1 MAPSGPG
8 RRIGRAVRAIL
19 YAAGVGNRLS
29 DAAAGLP
36 KVLLR
41 FAGHSLLERHVRLLV
56 AAGVDDIVVATG
68 YRADAIEAEIDRLA
82 IPGRVRTVHNPDFRS
97 GSVVTQWAV
106 RDAIRA
112 GGPVLLMDADV
123 LYDQRMLARLLG
135 SAAADCF
142 LLDREIEEG
151 EEPVKLCIR
160 GGHLVDFRK
169 QPDQPH
175 EWFGESVGF
184 FKLAEITARR
194 LVDAT
199 RGYLEAGRVADYYD
213 EPLRDLVLA
222 DAPGSFGWEDVTGL
236 PWREIDFA
244 EDIAAA
250 ERTVLPRLQ
259 PLPAVP
265 AERRSGA

>member
-1 MAPSGPG
+1 M
-8 RRIGRAVRAIL
+8 RAIL

-41 FAGHSLLERHVRLLV
+41 FAGHSLLERHLRLLM
-56 AAGVDDIVVATG
+56 AARVDEIVIATG
-68 YRADAIEAEIDRLA
+68 YRADAIKDEIDRL
-82 IPGRVRTVHNPDFRS
+82 GVGTSVRTILNPDFKD

-106 RDAIRA
+106 RDAITA

-123 LYDQRMLARLLG
+123 LYDQRMLARLID

-142 LLDREIEEG
+142 LLDRDIEEG

-160 GGHLVDFRK
+160 EGHLVDFRK

-199 RGYLEAGRVADYYD
+199 RGYIESGRTADYYD
-213 EPLRDLVLA
+213 EPLRDLLIA
-222 DAPGSFGWEDVTGL
+222 DPPGSFGWEDVTGL
-236 PWREIDFA
+236 PWREIDFP
-244 EDIAAA
+244 EDVTAA
-250 ERTVLPRLQ
+250 ESTVLPKLK
-259 PLPAVP
+259 PLPAFP
-265 AERRSGA
+265 AEKRSEA